1 MRRVFALLAVVP
13 ALLLVAAASSLA
25 AATPLAHAARTPQQT
40 LTKALQ
46 TGIRAAGNAS
56 GALVVDL
63 NTGNALFSDRSGVG
77 RLPASVEKLYTTST
91 ALTRFGPNRNLLTKV
106 FGVGALDASGTWHG
120 TLYIRGGG
128 DPTFGSA
135 SFDNAY
141 YGTGATMQRLVADL
155 IRQTGIK
162 AVSGNIAGDEG
173 YFDSLRGT
181 AATGYQA
188 SSEVEG
194 LLSGL
199 AYDRGYTS
207 SSGTAFQSH
216 PALFAAQQFASA
228 LRAAHVNVPKRIH
241 ISSGVVPAGAS
252 LLADVHSPRMATL
265 LRLTNAPSDNF
276 LAEMLLKDLGA
287 SFGNG
292 GTSAAGAA
300 VVRAQ
305 VASSFGI
312 HPRLDD
318 GSGLSRY
325 DSTSPIQVVTLLE
338 RMATNA
344 PFLDSLAVAGETGTL
359 QFEMQR
365 TAAQGKCRGKTGT
378 LSDVSNLV
386 GYCTARDG
394 HTLAFAFLMNSI
406 DPNSAHPIQDQM
418 AVALAKYSG

>member
-1 MRRVFALLAVVP
+1 MRRVLALLAIVPSLSLVVP
-13 ALLLVAAASSLA
+13 ASTL
-25 AATPLAHAARTPQQT
+25 AARTPQQN
-40 LTKALQ
+40 LTKSLQ
-46 TGIRAAGNAS
+46 TGMRAAGNAS

-63 NTGNALFSDRSGVG
+63 TTGKALFSAKSGIG

-91 ALTRFGPNRNLLTKV
+91 ALVRFGPNRNLLTKV
-106 FGVGALDASGTWHG
+106 VGDGSLDANGTWHG
-120 TLYIRGGG
+120 TLYIQGGG

-141 YGTGATMQRLVADL
+141 YGTGATMERLVANV

-162 AVSGNIAGDEG
+162 AVDGNIAGDEG

-181 AATGYQA
+181 VATGYQA

-194 LLSGL
+194 SLSGL

-207 SSGTAFQSH
+207 SSGAAFQSH

-228 LRAAHVNVPKRIH
+228 LRAAHVEVPKRTR
-241 ISSGVVPAGAS
+241 ISSGNVPAGAR
-252 LLADVHSPRMATL
+252 LLADVHSPRMSTL
-265 LRLTNAPSDNF
+265 VRLTNTPSDNF
-276 LAEMLLKDLGA
+276 FAEMLIKDLGA
-287 SFGNG
+287 SFGNDG
-292 GTSAAGAA
+292 STTAGAA
-300 VVRAQ
+300 IVRAQ
-305 VASSFGI
+305 IASSFGI

-318 GSGLSRY
+318 GSGLSRD
-325 DSTSPIQVVTLLE
+325 DSSSPIQVVTLLE

-344 PFLDSLAVAGETGTL
+344 PFVDSLAVAGESGTL

-386 GYCTARDG
+386 GYCTASDG

-406 DPNSAHPIQDQM
+406 DPNYAHPIQDQM
-418 AVALAKYSG
+418 AVALAKYDG